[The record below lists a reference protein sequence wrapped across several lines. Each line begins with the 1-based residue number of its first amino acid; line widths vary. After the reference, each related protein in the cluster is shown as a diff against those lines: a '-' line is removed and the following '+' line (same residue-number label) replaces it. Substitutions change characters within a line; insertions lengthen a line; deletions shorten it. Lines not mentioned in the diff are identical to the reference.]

1 MAQRVGRLQQE
12 NAKLRDEIKRLKGA
26 LKDISTEIVQEAP
39 ILKPKREKSP
49 LSKERKSELR
59 DEIDNRLNYVIP
71 TKPVLKQKA
80 LNVVENPKFSEPEV
94 FVASFGQEDD
104 KKYMADTK
112 KTPNIGLNE
121 LGSINSS
128 PKNDNP
134 PLDPQD
140 FSLEATSSIDDIQ
153 GSPDFDPPIKP
164 VEQKIEPRTL
174 KESFSSFYNDESV
187 NKTLNDRSFEDISN
201 SQTVENEKKIFS
213 QEVSHIKKEETGKKF
228 ISDGVK
234 NDNERSIQV
243 VSQNFN
249 EKNLVSEIEAL
260 RRENTQLRMKLTG
273 GNKKNHVS
281 AKLLPSDRPYNWIN
295 KNIDYDNKERIT
307 RNLQIRTRS
316 KTKSKSPNRKCKS
329 RSITPRDL
337 SSRPMRRNISN
348 KSLVSDLTPRRS
360 KHCNT
365 CDHLLSKG
373 YSTIYCGKHGT
384 AKLPKQ

>member
-39 ILKPKREKSP
+39 ILKPKRERSP
-49 LSKERKSELR
+49 LSKERKNELR

-71 TKPVLKQKA
+71 TKAILKQKA
-80 LNVVENPKFSEPEV
+80 LNVNVNENPKFSEPEV

-104 KKYMADTK
+104 KKYMTDTK
-112 KTPNIGLNE
+112 KAPNIGLND
-121 LGSINSS
+121 LGSMNLS
-128 PKNDNP
+128 PKTEHAP
-134 PLDPQD
+134 IETQD
-140 FSLEATSSIDDIQ
+140 FSLEATSSIEDIP

-164 VEQKIEPRTL
+164 IEQKIEPRTL
-174 KESFSSFYNDESV
+174 KESFSSFYNDESI
-187 NKTLNDRSFEDISN
+187 NKTLNDKSFEDIPN
-201 SQTVENEKKIFS
+201 SQMIESEKKIFS
-213 QEVSHIKKEETGKKF
+213 QEIPHIKREETGKKF

-249 EKNLVSEIEAL
+249 EKNLMSEIEAL
-260 RRENTQLRMKLTG
+260 RRENTQLRIQLTG
-273 GNKKNHVS
+273 GNKKSHVS
-281 AKLLPSDRPYNWIN
+281 AKPPPPERPR
-295 KNIDYDNKERIT
+295 NIDYENKERIT

-316 KTKSKSPNRKCKS
+316 KTRSKSPNRKCKS
-329 RSITPRDL
+329 RSMTPRDL

-348 KSLVSDLTPRRS
+348 KSLLSNSDLTPRRN
-360 KHCNT
+360 KHCST